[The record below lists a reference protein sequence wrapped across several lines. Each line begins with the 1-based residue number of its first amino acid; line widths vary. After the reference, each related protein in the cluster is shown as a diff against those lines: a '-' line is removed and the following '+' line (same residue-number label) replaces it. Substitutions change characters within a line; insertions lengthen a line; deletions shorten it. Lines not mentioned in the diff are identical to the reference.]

1 MRAPRVALLPI
12 VCALLLSA
20 ASHGATGKK
29 TATAAPGGVAPLAPA
44 GVFSLVAV
52 APGAMNHTNAAT
64 VVHCTNLGN
73 ALAAVMVRFD
83 NFDGSPACTLFSLPV
98 LSNET
103 WTASTRATAV
113 FTENAICDGG
123 TPAIN
128 QGVVRVLLDPAQEMD
143 VVCSIQVVDPVAASP
158 VYASALEVHPR

>member
-1 MRAPRVALLPI
+1 MRVPGVALLLI
-12 VCALLLSA
+12 LCALAPSA
-20 ASHGATGKK
+20 ASHGASGRKA
-29 TATAAPGGVAPLAPA
+29 ATPAPAGVDPLTPA

-52 APGAMNHTNAAT
+52 APGAVNHANAAT
-64 VVHCTNLGN
+64 VVHCTNLGD
-73 ALAAVMVRFD
+73 ALAALAIEFD
-83 NFDGSPACTLFSLPV
+83 NFDGSPACTLFSPPV
-98 LSNET
+98 LANET

-113 FTENAICDGG
+113 FTENAVCDGG

>member
-1 MRAPRVALLPI
+1 MRAPKVVLLPI
-12 VCALLLSA
+12 LCALLLSA
-20 ASHGATGKK
+20 ASHGATGRK

-52 APGAMNHTNAAT
+52 APGAMNH
-64 VVHCTNLGN
+64 
-73 ALAAVMVRFD
+73 D
-83 NFDGSPACTLFSLPV
+83 NFDGSPACTLFSVPV

-113 FTENAICDGG
+113 FTENEICDGG
-123 TPAIN
+123 TPTIN

>member
-1 MRAPRVALLPI
+1 MRGSQFAVLSIL
-12 VCALLLSA
+12 CALSLAA
-20 ASHGATGKK
+20 ASHGASGKK
-29 TATAAPGGVAPLAPA
+29 AATPAPAGVVPLTPA
-44 GVFSLVAV
+44 GVFSLIAV
-52 APGAMNHTNAAT
+52 APGAMNHANAAT
-64 VVHCTNLGN
+64 VVHCTNLGD
-73 ALAAVMVRFD
+73 ALAALMIQFD
-83 NFDGSPACTLFSLPV
+83 NFDASPACTLFSAPV

-113 FTENAICDGG
+113 FTENEICAGG